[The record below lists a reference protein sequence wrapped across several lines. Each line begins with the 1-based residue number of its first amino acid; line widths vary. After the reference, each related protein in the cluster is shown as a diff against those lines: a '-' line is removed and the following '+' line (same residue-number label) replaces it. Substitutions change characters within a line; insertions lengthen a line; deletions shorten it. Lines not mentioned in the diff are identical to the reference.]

1 MKEKKYLIY
10 GVCLVL
16 ILLVGLTYAYFSI
29 IILGEKKK
37 VTVNTTDLRIV
48 FDNGDDIEGIN
59 IEPGWSIT
67 KTFSVE
73 NKTSN
78 EYKYNLVF
86 KDLINTFVTK
96 GYLVYKITS
105 TNNGY
110 NMSDYKDIPK
120 SNTLKNKVI
129 EYSVPISSN
138 TKQEYTIEIKYI
150 SDDNV
155 DQGDDM
161 GKELS
166 AYLYIE
172 EGTENMYAGYEE
184 GTLGYQIMK
193 DNPTRKTRSNNNNG
207 TNDFA
212 TPFNETTSGTLFTS
226 TESIAGITS
235 TPQEVY
241 YYAGNTTNNW
251 VKFGKYEN
259 DWYYCNKGGRNI
271 THSTSQLEGYDCEK
285 IASKNDDIYWRII
298 RTNHDESVRL
308 LYSGTSTDTTI
319 GYIGTNYYNVNDGS
333 PEKFGYKYG
342 SSDDKLDDI
351 RMNTTDSVIKTTI
364 DSWYQNN
371 LTNYKKYLS
380 TCAVYCNDRNL
391 GNEQTYNNLDSDFNF
406 VAYDRLDEENNG
418 VSATPTYN
426 CSDIR
431 DGFSVENTNA
441 KLDYPIALMTADEIA
456 FAGGVVFQKMSTPY
470 AWFTSNSVGTSI
482 TGDFSNLWWTLTP
495 LNFKDN
501 YISMYT
507 WRPSDAEI
515 YYNWINS
522 KLKIRPAI
530 SLKSCTLYGTG
541 NGTAENPYTIL
552 ETESGC

>member
-10 GVCLVL
+10 GICLVL
-16 ILLVGLTYAYFSI
+16 ISLVGLTYAYFAI
-29 IILGEKKK
+29 IIQGDKKK
-37 VTVNTTDLRIV
+37 VTVNTTDLRII
-48 FDNGDDIEGIN
+48 FDNGDNIEGTN

-120 SNTLKNKVI
+120 SNIVANKVI

-172 EGTENMYAGYEE
+172 EGTKIRYDK
-184 GTLGYQIMK
+184 GTLAYK
-193 DNPTRKTRSNNNNG
+193 LLEDNTLSERT
-207 TNDFA
+207 DFA
-212 TPFNETTSGTLFTS
+212 TPFTETTTGTLFTS
-226 TESIAGITS
+226 TESITGITS

-251 VKFGKYEN
+251 VKFGKN
-259 DWYYCNKGGRNI
+259 SSGTD
-271 THSTSQLEGYDCEK
+271 L
-285 IASKNDDIYWRII
+285 YWRII
-298 RTNHDESVRL
+298 RTNHDGSIRL
-308 LYSGTSTDTTI
+308 LYVGTNHDTTSGNIGTSRFNAAYMSSKYV
-319 GYIGTNYYNVNDGS
+319 GYMYGTSGSLENNRTNENDS
-333 PEKFGYKYG
+333 
-342 SSDDKLDDI
+342 
-351 RMNTTDSVIKTTI
+351 TIKTAVDT
-364 DSWYQNN
+364 WYQKS
-371 LTNYKKYLS
+371 LTNYTKYLS
-380 TCAVYCNDRNL
+380 TSAVYCNDRSEEV
-391 GNEQTYNNLDSDFNF
+391 GSYGTSQEFNF
-406 VAYDRLDEENNG
+406 ASYKRLYTDK
-418 VSATPTYN
+418 TPTYN

-431 DGFSVENTNA
+431 DAFSVENTSA
-441 KLDYPIALMTADEIA
+441 QLDYPIALMTADEIA
-456 FAGGVVFQKMSTPY
+456 FAGGVASKTMSTPY
-470 AWFTSNSVGTSI
+470 AWFISNSSGTQVSR
-482 TGDFSNLWWTLTP
+482 NWW
-495 LNFKDN
+495 
-501 YISMYT
+501 SMSPIGCRGGGMAYE
-507 WRPSDAEI
+507 WRWDSYETYLDDYGGNVIESYAV
-515 YYNWINS
+515 
-522 KLKIRPAI
+522 RPAI
-530 SLKSCTLYGTG
+530 SLKSCALYGTG
-541 NGTAENPYTIL
+541 DGTAENPYTIQ